1 MCIFCNVEVRA
12 EQFVR
17 REHFRNKHDEET
29 MRHEIERKSCVV
41 NSRYLIAVAAYLFI
55 IFLNSSK
62 LSFPSPSLSNFEKA

>member
-1 MCIFCNVEVRA
+1 
-12 EQFVR
+12 
-17 REHFRNKHDEET
+17 

-62 LSFPSPSLSNFEKA
+62 LSLPSPSLSNFEKA